1 MRTHTIRLSTGL
13 GCALLIAGCDTTAD
27 SPVAVLDEAALAASR
42 SAEFCV
48 NVAVETSGA
57 LGLWVHDGATVFGLV
72 PAPVALG
79 GVAGMMG
86 SFVHNESVS
95 GSKGQGAHH
104 IVLSHVFTA
113 ADGLGSFLTQ
123 DQASC
128 APGDNNPA
136 TCIVNDH
143 MTIVSGTGRYAN
155 ARGMLQNHGLITFTS
170 AAPPAGTL
178 DLAVRGRICG
188 DGLQTNPGARGA
200 TSSF

>member
-1 MRTHTIRLSTGL
+1 MRTHTIRSASVLAF
-13 GCALLIAGCDTTAD
+13 ALLLAGCDTAAD
-27 SPVAVLDEAALAASR
+27 SPVAIVDDAALAASR
-42 SAEFCV
+42 SADSCV

-57 LGLWVHDGATVFGLV
+57 LGLWMHDGATVFGLV
-72 PAPVALG
+72 PGPVVLG
-79 GVAGMMG
+79 GVAGLMG
-86 SFVHNESVS
+86 SFVHGETIS

-113 ADGLGSFLTQ
+113 DDGLGSFLTQ
-123 DQASC
+123 DKASC

-170 AAPPAGTL
+170 TAPPAGTL
-178 DLAVRGRICG
+178 DLSVRGRVCG
-188 DGLQTNPGARGA
+188 DGL
-200 TSSF
+200 